1 MCLTK
6 KVPVM
11 AGFDGVEIHG
21 AQGYLIGH
29 ELVRDR
35 NDLKVDGSIQYN
47 ECRFVICPCFTL
59 LNLLS
64 QSQNLLSKA
73 FETGCITNF

>member
-1 MCLTK
+1 MCRTEN
-6 KVPVM
+6 VSVM

-47 ECRFVICPCFTL
+47 ECRFVIYPCFTL
-59 LNLLS
+59 NLLFHL
-64 QSQNLLSKA
+64 QNSLSKG
-73 FETGCITNF
+73 FETR